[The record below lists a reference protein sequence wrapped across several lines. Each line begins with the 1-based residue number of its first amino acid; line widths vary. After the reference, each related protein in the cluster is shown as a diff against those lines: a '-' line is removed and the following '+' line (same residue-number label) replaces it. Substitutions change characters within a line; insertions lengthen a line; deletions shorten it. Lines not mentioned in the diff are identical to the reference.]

1 MAYDNTSTHPLSA
14 LVRTTGEGDVPAD
27 TIAEQLERDYH
38 TDNADISALY
48 LPNTVRVHV
57 RDDDGTVST
66 YNYDADATG
75 TSTGII
81 TDADGRKFVIAQ
93 VSLTQAAYDALGTK
107 HPTTLY
113 FITET

>member
-14 LVRTTGEGDVPAD
+14 LVRTTGEGNVPAD

-38 TDNADISALY
+38 TDDADISALY

-66 YNYDADATG
+66 YAYDADATG
-75 TSTGII
+75 TATGII
-81 TDADGRKFVIAQ
+81 TDADGRKFVIER
-93 VSLTQAAYDALGTK
+93 VVLTQTAYDALSVK
-107 HPTTLY
+107 HPTTRY
-113 FITET
+113 YVTED